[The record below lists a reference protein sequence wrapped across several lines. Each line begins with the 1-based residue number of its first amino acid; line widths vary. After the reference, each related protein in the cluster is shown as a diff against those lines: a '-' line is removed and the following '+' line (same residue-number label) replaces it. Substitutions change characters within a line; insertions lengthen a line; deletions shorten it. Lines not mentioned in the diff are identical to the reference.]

1 MHMNNSSDVTSLLSL
16 ESFNIPP
23 GWVYPAFIFGML
35 IYCIILFCNL
45 IILITIAME
54 KHLHEP
60 MYLLVFNLPINDL
73 MGATALFPALMKEIL
88 LDSRSISYTACVI
101 QAFFVHI
108 YAVGSLL
115 ILIAMAF
122 DRYLAICC
130 PLRYHAIMTNTCLLK
145 IIVLI
150 WIVDVTMIVVLFL
163 MVLRLPHCR
172 SLISNIYCDNP
183 SLVRLVCA
191 DTSTNNIY
199 GLFITFSLQAL
210 SISVVIYTYLQILFT
225 CLNNKLSDAKGKA
238 IQTCG
243 THLVSFVIL
252 EVTGVLPIL
261 AYRIEGFSPHA
272 KKILSKILSVF
283 VLVFPPTLNPIIY
296 GLRTKEI
303 RSKIP
308 LVFNRK
314 VTPF

>member
-23 GWVYPAFIFGML
+23 GWVYPAFILGMFS
-35 IYCIILFCNL
+35 YCIILFCNL
-45 IILITIAME
+45 IILLTIGME

-60 MYLLVFNLPINDL
+60 MYLLLFNLPINDL
-73 MGATALFPALMKEIL
+73 IGATALFPALMKEIL

-101 QAFFVHI
+101 QGFFVHI
-108 YAVGSLL
+108 YAVGSVV
-115 ILIAMAF
+115 ILTAMAY

-130 PLRYHAIMTNTCLLK
+130 PLRYHAIMTNTRLMK
-145 IIVLI
+145 IIILI
-150 WIVDVTMIVVLFL
+150 WIANITMIVVLFL
-163 MVLRLPHCR
+163 MVLRLPRCR
-172 SLISNIYCDNP
+172 SLISNLYCDNF
-183 SLVRLVCA
+183 SLMRLVCT

-272 KKILSKILSVF
+272 KKILSVF
-283 VLVFPPTLNPIIY
+283 VLIFPPTLNPIIY

-308 LVFNRK
+308 LFFIRQM
-314 VTPF
+314 TLI

>member
-1 MHMNNSSDVTSLLSL
+1 MNNSSDVTSLLSL

-23 GWVYPAFIFGML
+23 GWVYPAFILGMFS
-35 IYCIILFCNL
+35 YCIILFCNL
-45 IILITIAME
+45 IILLTIGME

-60 MYLLVFNLPINDL
+60 MYLLLFNLPINDL
-73 MGATALFPALMKEIL
+73 IGATALFPALMKEIL

-101 QAFFVHI
+101 QGFFVHI
-108 YAVGSLL
+108 YAVGSVV
-115 ILIAMAF
+115 ILTAMAY

-130 PLRYHAIMTNTCLLK
+130 PLRYHAIMTNTRLMK
-145 IIVLI
+145 IIILI
-150 WIVDVTMIVVLFL
+150 WIANITMIVVLFL
-163 MVLRLPHCR
+163 MVLRLPRCR
-172 SLISNIYCDNP
+172 SLISNLYCDNF
-183 SLVRLVCA
+183 SLMRLVCT

-272 KKILSKILSVF
+272 KKILSVF
-283 VLVFPPTLNPIIY
+283 VLIFPPTLNPIIY

-308 LVFNRK
+308 LFFIRQM
-314 VTPF
+314 TLI